1 MRYARFGAVAI
12 AVLAVGTLVALFIE
26 AVQKVREAAARTQ
39 STNNLKNI
47 GLSAHSFHDA
57 NKRLPFNG
65 SDSLVDKVQYTR
77 KARATVYTSGSW
89 GWQIAPFIDSSPVFS
104 YPEKYEFRG
113 IWSYY
118 CPGRG
123 RPIGELAS
131 DYAISNYIND
141 PENAE
146 SPDNPD
152 RKRKRDD
159 ITDGQANTIFFGHGN
174 LSTEDYTKPRG
185 AIGSSSHQIGGTF
198 GTTRSGPNW
207 VRGQPLT
214 VELRRDNAD
223 PPNFKAGGW
232 GGPFSQGALMAMGDA
247 SVRMFAYTMSGEVF
261 AAFLT
266 PTGGERVEVPE

>member
-1 MRYARFGAVAI
+1 MRYARLGAVTI
-12 AVLAVGTLVALFIE
+12 ALVILGTLIALLLPAI
-26 AVQKVREAAARTQ
+26 QKVNEAAARTQ

-47 GLSAHSFHDA
+47 GLSAQGFHDA

-77 KARATVYTSGSW
+77 KARAHTYVSGSW
-89 GWQIAPFIDSSPVFS
+89 GWQVLPFVESGPYFS
-104 YPEKYEFRG
+104 RPEMCEFRG

-123 RPIGELAS
+123 RPMGELAS

-146 SPDNPD
+146 TPDNAD
-152 RKRKRDD
+152 RKRKLDD

-174 LSTEDYTKPRG
+174 LSTDDYAKPRG
-185 AIGSSSHQIGGTF
+185 VIGSSSHQIGGTF

-207 VRGQPLT
+207 VKGQSLS

-266 PTGGERVEVPE
+266 PTGGEKMEMPE